1 MWYQISAKKKV
12 FLVIIFDKDKVL
24 LGEKSSGYEIPG
36 GHVDYLEDEKDCA
49 KREISEETGLK
60 VKNLHL
66 LRTMDMPDK
75 IISVYY
81 SNSFE
86 GKLLAASDLIGA
98 SWHKVN
104 SLPIIKFNVA
114 ELIVETYKKSSLL
127 GAFLLKRNMFAS

>member
-1 MWYQISAKKKV
+1 MWYRMSAKKKV
-12 FLVIIFDKDKVL
+12 SLVIIFDNDKVL

-49 KREISEETGLK
+49 RREIAEETGLK

-75 IISVYY
+75 IINVYY

-98 SWHKVN
+98 SWHKVS
-104 SLPIIKFNVA
+104 SLPKMKFNGA
-114 ELIVETYKKSSLL
+114 ELIMEAYKKLI
-127 GAFLLKRNMFAS
+127 K

>member
-1 MWYQISAKKKV
+1 MWYRMSAKKKV
-12 FLVIIFDKDKVL
+12 SLVIIFDNDKVL

-49 KREISEETGLK
+49 RREISEETGLR

-104 SLPIIKFNVA
+104 SLPKMKFNGA
-114 ELIVETYKKSSLL
+114 ELILEAYKKSSH
-127 GAFLLKRNMFAS
+127 

>member
-1 MWYQISAKKKV
+1 MWYRMSAKKKV
-12 FLVIIFDKDKVL
+12 SLVIIFDNDKVL
-24 LGEKSSGYEIPG
+24 LGEKTSGYEIPG

-49 KREISEETGLK
+49 KREISEETGLR

-75 IISVYY
+75 IINVYY

-86 GKLLAASDLIGA
+86 GKLSASSDLIGA

-104 SLPIIKFNVA
+104 DLPKMKFNGA
-114 ELIVETYKKSSLL
+114 ELITEAYKKGSQ
-127 GAFLLKRNMFAS
+127 